1 MGVQTEVKTAS
12 LNNCKLIIANWRSHR
27 HHTFSPTIPCM
38 ASRELVQWETELRR
52 SFWQRAK
59 NDTCASKLRDQLY
72 TPADFLREFTIKS
85 DFIPLFVKPSR
96 QLAVVSHKFTI
107 RQLNINLSMSNIS
120 LRPKIICNRARR
132 SAFCAAPYTQF
143 GSLCGFTLF
152 DGIQEKVMLSRLMVN
167 LHESDTIMHKMAYVF
182 LA

>member
-1 MGVQTEVKTAS
+1 MISIYIGE
-12 LNNCKLIIANWRSHR
+12 WRLSAR
-27 HHTFSPTIPCM
+27 QGYNFQQVEP
-38 ASRELVQWETELRR
+38 VQWERELHHLL
-52 SFWQRAK
+52 
-59 NDTCASKLRDQLY
+59 DVMGYITLY

-85 DFIPLFVKPSR
+85 DFIPLFVKPSC
-96 QLAVVSHKFTI
+96 QLAVVSRGFAI
-107 RQLNINLSMSNIS
+107 RRLNINLSMSNIS

-132 SAFCAAPYTQF
+132 SAFCAAPNTQF